1 MRSALAGFIREAASG
16 TLPLRNPP
24 PLPEDSLRGAVGH
37 GARLGALLALAQL
50 LRCAPRAPM
59 LQAAPA
65 LSPLLPECLLAML
78 AQPAGDEALLA
89 APLAAAGELL
99 CEEEG
104 RTALA
109 EHAGPLLRALS
120 AVAREGRSTPP
131 DARATALQAI
141 TACASLPY
149 AKTYPHRRALL
160 RDLAAATDDGRR
172 VVRAAAVAARVIWA
186 ALPDVCA
193 VQCDRTHAQLKFD
206 ACMHASNARTTCVRP
221 RYARSRRA
229 PVSPFWHCA

>member
-1 MRSALAGFIREAASG
+1 LLL
-16 TLPLRNPP
+16 LPLLRLPDASRPGVAAAAAAALSGALLRPP
-24 PLPEDSLRGAVGH
+24 PPHALCRVQWQQRFFESTLSRLQDSLRGAVGH

-186 ALPDVCA
+186 ALPDV
-193 VQCDRTHAQLKFD
+193 
-206 ACMHASNARTTCVRP
+206 
-221 RYARSRRA
+221 
-229 PVSPFWHCA
+229 